1 MLSNVGDIFSSLLYT
16 VDQKPI
22 QKEVNLRAFALQ
34 HACMQSAL

>member
-16 VDQKPI
+16 VAKKPI
-22 QKEVNLRAFALQ
+22 QKEMNLRAFALQ